1 MKVLLVDQFGR
12 TTGRDT
18 LALAELINK
27 NEDIELEVFLSDN
40 TEIPIDREYN
50 LRVTKGFNK
59 AYEGN
64 FINKSLNYL
73 KALRELKKYIKN
85 NNFDIVHLQWFS
97 IPWIEWIYV
106 GQLKKKCKVII
117 TVHDVIP
124 FDNRPL
130 EMKALDKIY
139 SKADQLLVHT
149 ETSKKLFKDNYH
161 AKPPITVITQGFCL
175 KSDYCKLDSKKAKMH
190 FGIPLDSIV
199 FLYYGT
205 IRPSKGIDYLIRAI
219 HKAHK
224 LNHNVYLLAA
234 GALHKV
240 NENELLKLVND
251 ELSSE
256 FSTVKIGFVPQEEE
270 KWYFSAADVLCLPY
284 LEVTQSGVAQLGLMY
299 DLPIIATDVGEM
311 RSVCRNN
318 QNGILVTAGDEK
330 QLKDAIVRMTGDN
343 KFRQQA
349 SKVSCVLGKNEFSL
363 TVKAQKVYDSYK
375 QMVINCEGKD
385 K

>member
-1 MKVLLVDQFGR
+1 MK
-12 TTGRDT
+12 
-18 LALAELINK
+18 I
-27 NEDIELEVFLSDN
+27 
-40 TEIPIDREYN
+40 
-50 LRVTKGFNK
+50 TKGFNK

-73 KALRELKKYIKN
+73 KALRELKKYIIK

-106 GQLKKKCKVII
+106 GQLKKKCKVIV

-124 FDNRPL
+124 FYNRPL

-149 ETSKKLFKDNYH
+149 ETSKKLFQENYR
-161 AKPPITVITQGFCL
+161 ADTPIRVITQGFCL
-175 KSDYCKLDSKKAKMH
+175 KSDYCKLDSNKAKTH

-224 LNHNVYLLAA
+224 LNHNIYLLAA
-234 GALHKV
+234 GALHRV
-240 NENELLKLVND
+240 NESELLKLVND
-251 ELSSE
+251 ELSPE
-256 FSTVKIGFVPQEEE
+256 YSTVRIGFVPQEDE

-311 RSVCRNN
+311 KDVCRNGM
-318 QNGILVTAGDEK
+318 NGIIVNSGNTE
-330 QLKDAIVRMTGDN
+330 QLTNAIVQLAEDSN
-343 KFRQQA
+343 FRLQA
-349 SKVSCVLGKNEFSL
+349 SYKSKELGEKEFSL